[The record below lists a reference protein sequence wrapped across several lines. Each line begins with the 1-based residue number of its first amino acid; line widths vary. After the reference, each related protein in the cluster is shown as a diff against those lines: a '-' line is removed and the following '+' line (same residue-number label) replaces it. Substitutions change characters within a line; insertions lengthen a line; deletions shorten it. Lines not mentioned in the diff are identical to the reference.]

1 MRLSVRNDKDVFGE
15 KEEPP
20 STEEFEEKCYPFQL
34 SDFIDPNNSQYCC
47 FTFHYDRNSEGF
59 NVVSGVMRVNDSL
72 IVKEGEEGVIIVDAE
87 RKEMMKANELDLI
100 GVKHDQIADL
110 DVDGNRWEGDVVK
123 EKPCGWGIVYDKNN
137 NKLYEGFR
145 VGDKNNC
152 YGRE

>member
-1 MRLSVRNDKDVFGE
+1 MFGE

-20 STEEFEEKCYPFQL
+20 STEKFEEKCYPFQL

-47 FTFHYDRNSEGF
+47 FTFHYDRSSEGF

-87 RKEMMKANELDLI
+87 RKEMMKANELDLS

-152 YGRE
+152 YDRE